1 LLLPFHHNFNTAI
14 QEIVIL
20 ENTMLTK
27 TKPMTSQHQK
37 VTQDIIVFSTITITS
52 HCMKELGTLALIIP
66 SHHNINPITLH
77 SHDHQLISDRFC
89 VFSLYTPHQ
98 PGMTIFRNSV
108 FSSGKNYVLG
118 DGLKINLLLKSS
130 FNPTLIVLDCSKCAH
145 IPNLFHPYPRCMY
158 LTSLCDFPFLIFMIV
173 YFQR

>member
-1 LLLPFHHNFNTAI
+1 MDVVLLLPFHHNFNTAI

-77 SHDHQLISDRFC
+77 SHGHQLISDRFC
-89 VFSLYTPHQ
+89 VFSLYIRHATSTRDDNFPEFS
-98 PGMTIFRNSV
+98 IFQWKELRFGRWFENKS
-108 FSSGKNYVLG
+108 LA
-118 DGLKINLLLKSS
+118 KIK
-130 FNPTLIVLDCSKCAH
+130 F
-145 IPNLFHPYPRCMY
+145 
-158 LTSLCDFPFLIFMIV
+158 
-173 YFQR
+173 